1 MTIKT
6 QWFRKSLI
14 MIFGAI
20 NLKVKKKFDKK
31 DLFFALKME
40 NKHNEVLSLSE
51 NETNYYDF
59 NLPLSV
65 NINQNKLQELVMEA
79 TEIQPEIQ
87 VIAERSE
94 LLSSDSLYQQNPG
107 QAEIE
112 ERVED
117 LNRINAK
124 ATKNTKKRKK
134 KPIEPK

>member
-1 MTIKT
+1 
-6 QWFRKSLI
+6 
-14 MIFGAI
+14 
-20 NLKVKKKFDKK
+20 
-31 DLFFALKME
+31 ME

-79 TEIQPEIQ
+79 TEIQPDIQ

-112 ERVED
+112 ERVEH